1 VTVVA
6 ALGDSFTCGVGVG
19 VRVHPAATWVALLS
33 RALPDGRLLRLA
45 VPGARVA
52 DVRTGQ
58 LAALP
63 ARVDVA
69 TLVVGLNDI
78 ARSGFDPATVGTDL
92 IRVVAT
98 VLDRADEVLV
108 GRLHDAAALLP
119 LPAGTARVALQRIGL
134 VNAAVDQV
142 AGWPG
147 VRVLDLGR
155 VPALTQPGGWSV
167 DRIHP
172 SPAGHRGMAAAAA
185 EVLRAAGRPAVTPI
199 AEVAVPRGPS
209 RRARGWWAVR
219 HGVPYAAGHV
229 RDIGAP
235 ALSALWRRG

>member
-1 VTVVA
+1 MTLVA

-19 VRVHPAATWVALLS
+19 VRVHPAQTWAALLS

-45 VPGARVA
+45 VPGARLI

-58 LAALP
+58 LPALP

-69 TLVVGLNDI
+69 TLVVGLNDV

-92 IRVVAT
+92 LEVVAT
-98 VLDRADEVLV
+98 VLHRADEVLV

-119 LPAGTARVALQRIGL
+119 LPAGAARAARDRIGL
-134 VNAAVDQV
+134 VNAAVDEM

-167 DRIHP
+167 DRVHP
-172 SPAGHRGMAAAAA
+172 SPAGHRGMAAAAV
-185 EVLRAAGRPAVTPI
+185 EVLRAAGRPALTPI

-209 RRARGWWAVR
+209 RRARGWWVAR
-219 HGVPYAAGHV
+219 HGVPYAIGHLH
-229 RDIGAP
+229 DIGAP
-235 ALSALWRRG
+235 VASALRRRG

>member
-1 VTVVA
+1 MTVVA

-45 VPGARVA
+45 VPGARLA

-58 LAALP
+58 LPALP

-69 TLVVGLNDI
+69 TLLVGLNDI

-92 IRVVAT
+92 LEVVAAL
-98 VLDRADEVLV
+98 LDRADEVLL

-119 LPAGTARVALQRIGL
+119 LPSRAAQVARHRIGL
-134 VNAAVDQV
+134 VNAAVDEA

-147 VRVLDLGR
+147 VRVLDLSR
-155 VPALTQPGGWSV
+155 VPGLTQPGGWSV
-167 DRIHP
+167 DHIHP
-172 SPAGHRGMAAAAA
+172 SPAGHRGMAAAAV
-185 EVLRAAGRPAVTPI
+185 EVLRAAGRPAVTPV
-199 AEVAVPRGPS
+199 AEVAVPRAPS
-209 RRARGWWAVR
+209 RRARSWWAVR
-219 HGVPYAAGHV
+219 HGLPYATGHL
-229 RDIGAP
+229 REIGGP
-235 ALSALWRRG
+235 LVSALRRRG